1 MGGVIDITSTRMPQK
16 YLGATY
22 WCELK
27 IAAAAATRVEGLEA
41 LKREVP
47 GTGTRLIPILYGDN
61 ESAVGTINKPG
72 RLSILSRNVAKD
84 IAVPRDMVARLIMAY
99 IWTKTENMLADIGTK
114 FVSQAVYMVL
124 VPRMRGLEPIMPMF
138 GKGKRPRDET

>member
-1 MGGVIDITSTRMPQK
+1 M
-16 YLGATY
+16 
-22 WCELK
+22 LK

-99 IWTKTENMLADIGTK
+99 VWTKTENMLADIGTK
-114 FVSQAVYMVL
+114 FVSQAVYKVL
-124 VPRMRGLEPIMPMF
+124 VPRMRGLEPIMPKF
-138 GKGKRPRDET
+138 GRDKRPRDEA